1 MGDDNFRTLLTTF
14 AVSIILKASN
24 QVKLV
29 SESVLFVDYTV
40 MKYFKKR
47 KFKTIFKWYR
57 L

>member
-14 AVSIILKASN
+14 EVSSIFKASN